1 MENKNIL
8 NVINNIEEILKNNK
22 KIYIKGGDNMAFATW
37 YKIVNYTI
45 WFFRYLVST
54 IEKLLLHMLNKV
66 PCYKLITFK

>member
-1 MENKNIL
+1 
-8 NVINNIEEILKNNK
+8 
-22 KIYIKGGDNMAFATW
+22 MAFATW

-66 PCYKLITFK
+66 PCYKLITFKWNASNSKERRIYE

>member
-1 MENKNIL
+1 
-8 NVINNIEEILKNNK
+8 
-22 KIYIKGGDNMAFATW
+22 MAFATW

-66 PCYKLITFK
+66 PCNKLIVFNLKYSNSKERRFIE

>member
-1 MENKNIL
+1 
-8 NVINNIEEILKNNK
+8 
-22 KIYIKGGDNMAFATW
+22 MAFATW

-66 PCYKLITFK
+66 PCYKLITFKWNDSNSKERRIYE